1 MATKASRIALAGSN
15 ISSTGEVDADLLDN
29 IDSAA
34 FLSLDGNG
42 RLGIGTASPSTK
54 LTVKNNNSSTSF
66 GDNNLITLQNLN
78 TTDNSRM
85 GLAFTGNT
93 NIGSGLAII
102 EAVSYDQS
110 QGHTSLNFS
119 VYSGSWHNDMMV
131 LKAGNVGINST
142 NPSAKLTV
150 EGTFQVRTSSNQS
163 FNDSNNANNL
173 TMTDS
178 KSHFNIDG
186 ADKDFQISSD
196 TVTHALFVQG
206 SDGRVGIGTSS
217 PESTFHVNRSSFSS
231 TERTMK
237 INNGGN
243 NGGAQYDTLVINQP
257 DVPSVRLVETLSNQE
272 LTLSVGNEN
281 SNAAVI
287 GSTGKLIFAIGR
299 SASTI
304 AYSDGGRAMTIDST
318 GKVGIG
324 TSSPATSLHVKPPS
338 GPDGFAAGGKTLSMT
353 TSFQTGAQLEITLG
367 DHRACYVKVFI
378 TGDWSGHSAVAFLG
392 EYFIQNGA
400 NGYAEAGMIIRE
412 VDNTAGPAGDHVS
425 SQIYDGGNVDSFQI
439 QFKLNAFSGGVT
451 TLNGVLTYQV
461 MGQFNAIT

>member
-34 FLSLDGNG
+34 FLSLDGNS
-42 RLGIGTASPSTK
+42 RLGIGETSPLGK
-54 LTVKNNNSSTSF
+54 LHVKDGDAGSITTNDAHDTVIIEGSGNTGINIFSPNTSYQYLAF
-66 GDNNLITLQNLN
+66 GDTEGSNSGYVRYQHSNNQ
-78 TTDNSRM
+78 
-85 GLAFTGNT
+85 
-93 NIGSGLAII
+93 
-102 EAVSYDQS
+102 
-110 QGHTSLNFS
+110 
-119 VYSGSWHNDMMV
+119 MV
-131 LKAGNVGINST
+131 LRAG
-142 NPSAKLTV
+142 
-150 EGTFQVRTSSNQS
+150 
-163 FNDSNNANNL
+163 
-173 TMTDS
+173 
-178 KSHFNIDG
+178 
-186 ADKDFQISSD
+186 SSD
-196 TVTHALFVQG
+196 TVY
-206 SDGRVGIGTSS
+206 
-217 PESTFHVNRSSFSS
+217 
-231 TERTMK
+231 
-237 INNGGN
+237 IN
-243 NGGAQYDTLVINQP
+243 D
-257 DVPSVRLVETLSNQE
+257 
-272 LTLSVGNEN
+272 
-281 SNAAVI
+281 
-287 GSTGKLIFAIGR
+287 
-299 SASTI
+299 
-304 AYSDGGRAMTIDST
+304 

-324 TSSPATSLHVKPPS
+324 TTGPSAKLTITDENAGQAMLQVRNFSTSATGSFGNAHSVELRSATSTTTHGVLIHHHENAIGRRSLDVSDANGIFASFVQGKVGIGTVSPATSLHVKPPS
-338 GPDGFAAGGKTLSMT
+338 GPDGFAAGGKALSMT